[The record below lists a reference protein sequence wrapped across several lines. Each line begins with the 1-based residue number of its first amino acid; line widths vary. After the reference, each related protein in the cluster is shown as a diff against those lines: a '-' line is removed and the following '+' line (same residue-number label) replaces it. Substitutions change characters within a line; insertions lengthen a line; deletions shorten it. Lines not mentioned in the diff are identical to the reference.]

1 MKRLVFA
8 LALAAILA
16 ACSTGSPRP
25 KPADLQA
32 INPTI
37 GVRQAWSQRLARID
51 YPAFVQVHA
60 SSVVIGTGEGTV
72 VELDAATGREL
83 WRTSVGAPLS
93 AGVGSDGKTVAVVTR
108 NNELVALREGRVAW
122 RQRLAAQAFSAP
134 LVAGARV
141 FLLTADSAV
150 TAYDGQGGQR
160 LWAQQRPGGDPL
172 VLRQSGVMLPVGD
185 TLLVGLGGRL
195 SGLNPSNGSVRWDVP
210 VASPRGLNE
219 IERLVDLVGP
229 AARQGS
235 VVCARAFQAAVAC
248 ADAQSG
254 RLQWSRPAD
263 GEVGLAVDERL
274 LYGVESD
281 GQVQAWRMSNG
292 ERVWSYDRLRFRELT
307 APLLIGRSVAVGD
320 LQGFVH
326 LLSREDGSPLGRIS
340 TDGSA
345 VAAPPVLVGQTLIVV
360 TRSGGVF
367 AFLPL

>member
-1 MKRLVFA
+1 
-8 LALAAILA
+8 
-16 ACSTGSPRP
+16 
-25 KPADLQA
+25 
-32 INPTI
+32 
-37 GVRQAWSQRLARID
+37 
-51 YPAFVQVHA
+51 
-60 SSVVIGTGEGTV
+60 
-72 VELDAATGREL
+72 
-83 WRTSVGAPLS
+83 
-93 AGVGSDGKTVAVVTR
+93 
-108 NNELVALREGRVAW
+108 
-122 RQRLAAQAFSAP
+122 
-134 LVAGARV
+134 
-141 FLLTADSAV
+141 V

-160 LWAQQRPGGDPL
+160 LWTQQRPGSDPL

-195 SGLNPSNGSVRWDVP
+195 SGLNPANGSVRWDVP
-210 VASPRGLNE
+210 VASPRGINE

-248 ADAQSG
+248 VDAQRG
-254 RLQWSRPAD
+254 ILQWSRQAD
-263 GEVGLAVDERL
+263 GEVGLAADERL
-274 LYGVESD
+274 LFGSESD
-281 GQVQAWRMSNG
+281 GQVQAWRLGNG

-326 LLSREDGSPLGRIS
+326 LLSREDGLPLGRIS

-345 VAAPPVLVGQTLIVV
+345 VAATPVLVGQTLIVL

>member
-1 MKRLVFA
+1 MKHWAFV
-8 LALAAILA
+8 LALTGVLA

-25 KPADLQA
+25 KPTDLQA
-32 INPTI
+32 INPVI
-37 GVRQAWSQRLARID
+37 GVRQVWTQRLAQID
-51 YPAFVQVHA
+51 YPAAVQAHA
-60 SSVVIGTGEGTV
+60 GSVVIGAGDGTV

-83 WRTSVGAPLS
+83 WRVAVGAALS

-108 NNELVALREGRVAW
+108 SNELVALREGRVVW

-141 FLLTADSAV
+141 FLLTADRAV

-160 LWAQQRPGGDPL
+160 LWTQQRPGTDPL

-195 SGLNPSNGSVRWDVP
+195 SGLNPANGSVRWDVP
-210 VASPRGLNE
+210 VASPRGINE

-248 ADAQSG
+248 VDAQRG
-254 RLQWSRPAD
+254 ILQWSRQAD
-263 GEVGLAVDERL
+263 GEVGLAADERL
-274 LYGVESD
+274 LFGSESD
-281 GQVQAWRMSNG
+281 GQVQAWRLGNG

-326 LLSREDGSPLGRIS
+326 LLSREDGLPLGRIS

-345 VAAPPVLVGQTLIVV
+345 VAATPVLVGQTLIVL